1 MFFIIVK
8 LLVFFQKFKKSVQVL
23 RVNKSKVI
31 TKSDFNRFQFGM
43 NYFEM
48 FDHEFHNG
56 KKFCIRYW
64 WRLLTR
70 SLMKRKSLLKKNLI
84 EFNLE
89 LKIITDQIMAKN
101 PILGIYAEYLSCTLI
116 SLHPPLTSP
125 PPKKRYIY
133 ISFFN
138 F

>member
-43 NYFEM
+43 NCFEM

-101 PILGIYAEYLSCTLI
+101 PILGIDAEYLSCTLI
-116 SLHPPLTSP
+116 SLQI
-125 PPKKRYIY
+125 REVMFFCVFIY
-133 ISFFN
+133 
-138 F
+138 